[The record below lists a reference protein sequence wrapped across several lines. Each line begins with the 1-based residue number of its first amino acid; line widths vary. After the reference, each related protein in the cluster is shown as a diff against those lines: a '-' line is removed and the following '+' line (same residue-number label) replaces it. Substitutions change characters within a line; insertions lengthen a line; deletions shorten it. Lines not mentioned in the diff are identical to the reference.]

1 MAGSTRSRAGPIRAL
16 GYVGLRSVDPSAWAA
31 FAPEAMGMQ
40 ATRGRLPD
48 SVWLRVDEHVCRYL
62 IVKGDR
68 PALDVLGFDVGD
80 EAGLAQITRRLE
92 AAGKVVDRPSREH
105 CALRAVDG
113 LIATTDAE
121 GNPVEFFH
129 GLAKADSAFVPG
141 RPIGGFRSGGLGPGH
156 AVLLV
161 HDFAAQSRFYREVL
175 GCGVSDFH
183 AEPFPAEFLHVNARH
198 HTVGLIGTEGAP
210 GVHHLMCEYEHLD
223 DLGRAYDIAL
233 RNPESIG
240 VSLGRHLNDHV
251 TSFYLRAPDG
261 FLIELG
267 WAGRLIDPE
276 SWVPEELASPSLWG
290 HVRHWLPA
298 ERRARAEA
306 MTRAMGDAGVR
317 APVHVTRS
325 GAFEWPPAG

>member
-1 MAGSTRSRAGPIRAL
+1 
-16 GYVGLRSVDPSAWAA
+16 
-31 FAPEAMGMQ
+31 MQ
-40 ATRGRLPD
+40 ALPGWLPD
-48 SVWLRVDEHVCRYL
+48 SLRLRIDERAFRYL
-62 IVKGDR
+62 IVKGER

-80 EAGLAQITRRLE
+80 EAGMAHIARRLE
-92 AAGKVVDRPSREH
+92 AAGKAVERSAGEQA
-105 CALRAVDG
+105 ALRSVDG
-113 LIATTDAE
+113 LMATTDAE
-121 GNPVEFFH
+121 GNRVEFFH
-129 GLAKADSAFVPG
+129 GLADAADAFSPG
-141 RPIGGFRSGGLGPGH
+141 RPIGGFRSGALGPGH

-198 HTVGLIGTEGAP
+198 HTVGLIGTDAAP

-233 RNPESIG
+233 RNPDSIG

-267 WAGRLIDPE
+267 WAGRLIDPA

-298 ERRARAEA
+298 ERRARAES